1 MSAHS
6 QVLLPVST
14 ISTCSSSLPN
24 CCCSLTAAAS
34 PTCCANLLLQC
45 LHQNDQ
51 LAFKYVVSRVSQAGS
66 PGGTQVPARF
76 AGSSGPARSGILG
89 SSCRWRRNRGASF
102 PRGVDFLTGF
112 PLQHG
117 RHICSVSRAL
127 SILLCSPALRL
138 SCKKRCLSLPACS
151 MEEDHQPVWEPS
163 RGERWLIKGIG
174 RCADRIPI
182 RL

>member
-1 MSAHS
+1 MICWKVAHPRTSHPAGHHQLAMSAESRETHVSAHS

-51 LAFKYVVSRVSQAGS
+51 LAFKYVVSRVSQAGC

-76 AGSSGPARSGILG
+76 AGSSGPLDPESLARVAVGGETVARVFLEG
-89 SSCRWRRNRGASF
+89 SIS
-102 PRGVDFLTGF
+102 
-112 PLQHG
+112 
-117 RHICSVSRAL
+117 
-127 SILLCSPALRL
+127 SPA
-138 SCKKRCLSLPACS
+138 SHCS
-151 MEEDHQPVWEPS
+151 MAGTSV
-163 RGERWLIKGIG
+163 L
-174 RCADRIPI
+174 
-182 RL
+182 